1 MWHRVDTV
9 VQNYRLDP
17 ATAQKVLDTK
27 GTRDRFSI
35 VNEFG
40 WDEISTW
47 HVNDFVAEVRKQQ
60 EQAGAEGHS

>member
-1 MWHRVDTV
+1 MWHKVETV

-17 ATAQKVLDTK
+17 VVAAKVIEK
-27 GTRDRFSI
+27 NRDRFSI

-47 HVNDFVAEVRKQQ
+47 YVNDFVAEVRKHQ
-60 EQAGAEGHS
+60 ETQS

>member
-17 ATAQKVLDTK
+17 ATVQKVLDTK
-27 GTRDRFSI
+27 DTRDRFSI

-40 WDEISTW
+40 YDEISTW
-47 HVNDFVAEVRKQQ
+47 YVNDFVAEVRKQQ
-60 EQAGAEGHS
+60 EQSDGTQ